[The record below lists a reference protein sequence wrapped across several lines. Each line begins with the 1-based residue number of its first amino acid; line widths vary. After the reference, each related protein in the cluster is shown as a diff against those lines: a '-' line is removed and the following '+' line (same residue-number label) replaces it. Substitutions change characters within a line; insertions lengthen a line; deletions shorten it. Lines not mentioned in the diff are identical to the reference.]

1 MPWQYDAWGEEVWV
15 DIPDEEDDDEEAKA
29 KAAAKAEADAK
40 EAAAKAEADAIA
52 AAANDPAN
60 KLPAFN
66 VNATSGANTGI
77 FSGGTGSGSSLT
89 SGLGSSFTSNS
100 GSSLTSNSGSSLT
113 SNSGPS
119 VFSAPTGYTYPS
131 AGPGGELSDQ
141 IAAKE
146 LALIQAKRVKDG
158 LPIYTK
164 DNPPSGADELRIA
177 NKVISELDIIY
188 GQQKDDPALAALA
201 ATKNPPVN
209 PLAAAANAALGVGT
223 SIFNGAA
230 TLVTDP
236 LTGVTNIV
244 NNVGSAISGG
254 GQSGTILPIP
264 GIGGAAAAIATG
276 AILANPSSGATAAAS
291 GAGAGAGGAGS
302 GTTPGQTTTTNPVVI
317 GSGALGG
324 AAGSGEATT
333 NTTAVTTGSLG
344 GAVTTPPATTT
355 TTTGAGELSQEE
367 RQRIMGVVLSGV
379 EKQANA
385 NLNNI
390 SEEERQRIMGIFNA
404 GVGQQG
410 DTTSTATKTTIFT
423 GVPQQVDT
431 NPLNQ
436 SCGIGFHRDTPTGP
450 CVPDAIVPP
459 PVTPPVTTSTTT
471 AEACQT
477 GFHRDTPNG
486 PCVPDVKVVAPTPT
500 STSTAT
506 ATSTFTHLPWIVP
519 TLTNTTVPYEP
530 NTIQPVARN
539 VGTEGGQTSSALAA
553 LRNQLVSL
561 YGSAASG
568 YSDADLTNYL
578 NMQQGLSGANAENT
592 RQAAQQT
599 RDANRL
605 LRENNLQDV
614 ENNYQKALGL
624 RRDANQGL
632 YSSLDQYTQQAQ
644 AQSAADQ
651 ARIAQAGILSREDT
665 RNAQQAAREAW
676 AARGMVNSEGAVG
689 SEILN
694 RDALVRQRENEARAY
709 GQQSSGNL
717 YNAVGA
723 NTANVFDP
731 MNAILGQQYG
741 MQTNNMGSNAQLFNQ
756 GAALS
761 SGGLGNQYAQ
771 NVFNPFSTYSNDVY
785 GTNINAYYA
794 DQIAKRNNAAAIEGA
809 RLSGNYNLAGTAL
822 GNLGGIAG
830 FLGKGYDFLFP
841 K

>member
-1 MPWQYDAWGEEVWV
+1 MSWQYDAWGEEVWV
-15 DIPDEEDDDEEAKA
+15 DIPDEEDDDEEDDDEEAKA
-29 KAAAKAEADAK
+29 EAAAKAETDAKEDAAKAEADAK

-52 AAANDPAN
+52 AAANDPAT

-100 GSSLTSNSGSSLT
+100 GSSLTSNSGSS
-113 SNSGPS
+113 
-119 VFSAPTGYTYPS
+119 VFSAPTEYSYPS
-131 AGPGGELSDQ
+131 HGPGGERSDK
-141 IAAKE
+141 IANEE
-146 LALIQAKRVKDG
+146 LARLNEIRARNG
-158 LPIYTK
+158 LPPHTVESARNAGI
-164 DNPPSGADELRIA
+164 EVQIA
-177 NKVISELDIIY
+177 NKVISDLPIIY
-188 GQQKDDPALAALA
+188 AQEDAAA
-201 ATKNPPVN
+201 RMADRNNPRVN

-236 LTGVTNIV
+236 LTGVTNIA

-291 GAGAGAGGAGS
+291 GAGAGAGAAGS

-344 GAVTTPPATTT
+344 GAVTTPPVTTT
-355 TTTGAGELSQEE
+355 TTTGAG
-367 RQRIMGVVLSGV
+367 VL
-379 EKQANA
+379 
-385 NLNNI
+385 

-410 DTTSTATKTTIFT
+410 GTTGSGDSTTSTATKTTIFT

-459 PVTPPVTTSTTT
+459 PITPTVTTSTTT
-471 AEACQT
+471 TEACQT

-519 TLTNTTVPYEP
+519 TLTNTPVAYEP

-578 NMQQGLSGANAENT
+578 NMQQGLAGANAEST

-651 ARIAQAGILSREDT
+651 ARIAQAGVLSREDT
-665 RNAQQAAREAW
+665 RDAQQAAREAW

-694 RDALVRQRENEARAY
+694 RDALIRQRQNEARAY

-822 GNLGGIAG
+822 GNLGGISSL
-830 FLGKGYDFLFP
+830 LGKGYDFLFR

>member
-15 DIPDEEDDDEEAKA
+15 DIPDEEDDDEKAKA
-29 KAAAKAEADAK
+29 EAAAKAETDAK

-52 AAANDPAN
+52 AAANDPAT

-77 FSGGTGSGSSLT
+77 FNGGTGSGSSLT

-100 GSSLTSNSGSSLT
+100 GSSLTSNSGSS
-113 SNSGPS
+113 
-119 VFSAPTGYTYPS
+119 VFSAPTGYSYPS
-131 AGPGGELSDQ
+131 HGPGGELSDQ

-146 LALIQAKRVKDG
+146 LALIQAKRVADG

-164 DNPPSGADELRIA
+164 ENPPSGADESRIA
-177 NKVISELDIIY
+177 NKVINELDIIY
-188 GQQKDDPALAALA
+188 GQQKDDAALAALA
-201 ATKNPPVN
+201 ATQNPPVN
-209 PLAAAANAALGVGT
+209 PLTAAANAALGVGT

-230 TLVTDP
+230 TLVTNP
-236 LTGVTNIV
+236 LTGVTNIA

-291 GAGAGAGGAGS
+291 GAGAGAGAAGS

-344 GAVTTPPATTT
+344 GAVTTPPVTTT
-355 TTTGAGELSQEE
+355 TTTGAG
-367 RQRIMGVVLSGV
+367 VL
-379 EKQANA
+379 
-385 NLNNI
+385 

-471 AEACQT
+471 TEACQT

-519 TLTNTTVPYEP
+519 TLTNTPVAYEP

-578 NMQQGLSGANAENT
+578 NMQKGLAGANAEST

-694 RDALVRQRENEARAY
+694 RDALIRQRENEARAY
-709 GQQSSGNL
+709 GQQSSANL

-756 GAALS
+756 GAGLS
-761 SGGLGNQYAQ
+761 SGALGNQYAQ

-822 GNLGGIAG
+822 GNLGGISS
-830 FLGKGYDFLFP
+830 LVGKGYDFLFG

>member
-1 MPWQYDAWGEEVWV
+1 MAYFDDQYNWIDDGDEFGVN
-15 DIPDEEDDDEEAKA
+15 DIWNGLNRKTE
-29 KAAAKAEADAK
+29 
-40 EAAAKAEADAIA
+40 
-52 AAANDPAN
+52 PAVV
-60 KLPAFN
+60 LPPYI
-66 VNATSGANTGI
+66 VNEKPI
-77 FSGGTGSGSSLT
+77 GSGSSIFDLAL
-89 SGLGSSFTSNS
+89 SNLNLGSTPRSVS
-100 GSSLTSNSGSSLT
+100 GSNI
-113 SNSGPS
+113 
-119 VFSAPTGYTYPS
+119 FADPTTIAASPVYTYPS
-131 AGPGGELSDQ
+131 YGSGGEAMDKIANEALDRINKARVAAGYFPHTVQSASNAGIEVQ
-141 IAAKE
+141 INNEVKAALEAIAAQE
-146 LALIQAKRVKDG
+146 DAA
-158 LPIYTK
+158 
-164 DNPPSGADELRIA
+164 
-177 NKVISELDIIY
+177 
-188 GQQKDDPALAALA
+188 AALA
-201 ATKNPPVN
+201 ARNNPTVN

-223 SIFNGAA
+223 SIFDGLGVLA
-230 TLVTDP
+230 TDP
-236 LTGVTNIV
+236 RKGVTNIV
-244 NNVGSAISGG
+244 DNVGSAISGG
-254 GQSGTILPIP
+254 GQSGMILPIP

-276 AILANPSSGATAAAS
+276 AILAQTPTGTAGAAA
-291 GAGAGAGGAGS
+291 GAAAGG
-302 GTTPGQTTTTNPVVI
+302 GTTPGQTTTNTPVVI
-317 GSGALGG
+317 GPGALGG

-355 TTTGAGELSQEE
+355 TTSAGELSQEE
-367 RQRIMGVVLSGV
+367 RQRIMNQVLSTVGKGETPEQQNARITGIV
-379 EKQANA
+379 QA
-385 NLNNI
+385 
-390 SEEERQRIMGIFNA
+390 GINQ
-404 GVGQQG
+404 VQG
-410 DTTSTATKTTIFT
+410 GTTGSGDSSTSTATKTTIFT

-436 SCGIGFHRDTPTGP
+436 ACGAGYARKTPNGPCELITPVTSTVTTSTVTTEQCQTGFHRDTPTGP
-450 CVPDAIVPP
+450 CVPDVKII
-459 PVTPPVTTSTTT
+459 TPVTTST
-471 AEACQT
+471 A
-477 GFHRDTPNG
+477 
-486 PCVPDVKVVAPTPT
+486 
-500 STSTAT
+500 TAT
-506 ATSTFTHLPWIVP
+506 TTSTFTHLPWIIP
-519 TLTNTTVPYEP
+519 ASTTTTVPYEP
-530 NTIQPVARN
+530 NTIKAVERN
-539 VGTEGGQTSSALAA
+539 VGTEGGETSSALAA

-624 RRDANQGL
+624 RKDANQGL

-651 ARIAQAGILSREDT
+651 ARIAQAGVLSREDT
-665 RNAQQAAREAW
+665 RDAQQAAREAW

-694 RDALVRQRENEARAY
+694 RDALIRQRQNEARAY
-709 GQQSSGNL
+709 GQQSSANL

-723 NTANVFDP
+723 NTSNVFDP

-756 GAALS
+756 GAGLS
-761 SGGLGNQYAQ
+761 SGALGNQYAQ

-809 RLSGNYNLAGTAL
+809 RLSGQYNLAGTAL
-822 GNLGGIAG
+822 GNASEIGGII
-830 FLGKGYDFLFP
+830 GKLYDWSRG

>member
-1 MPWQYDAWGEEVWV
+1 MAYFDDQYNWIDDGDEFGVN
-15 DIPDEEDDDEEAKA
+15 DIWNGLNRKTE
-29 KAAAKAEADAK
+29 
-40 EAAAKAEADAIA
+40 
-52 AAANDPAN
+52 PAVV
-60 KLPAFN
+60 LPPYI
-66 VNATSGANTGI
+66 VNEKPI
-77 FSGGTGSGSSLT
+77 GSGSSIFDLAL
-89 SGLGSSFTSNS
+89 SNLNLGSTPRSVS
-100 GSSLTSNSGSSLT
+100 GSNI
-113 SNSGPS
+113 
-119 VFSAPTGYTYPS
+119 FADPTTIAASPVYTYPS
-131 AGPGGELSDQ
+131 YGSGGEAMDKIANEALDRINKARVAAGYFPHTVQSASNAGIEVQ
-141 IAAKE
+141 INNEVKAALEAIAAQE
-146 LALIQAKRVKDG
+146 DAA
-158 LPIYTK
+158 
-164 DNPPSGADELRIA
+164 
-177 NKVISELDIIY
+177 
-188 GQQKDDPALAALA
+188 AALA
-201 ATKNPPVN
+201 ARNNPTVN

-223 SIFNGAA
+223 SIFDGLGVLA
-230 TLVTDP
+230 TDP
-236 LTGVTNIV
+236 RKGVTNIV
-244 NNVGSAISGG
+244 DNVGSAISGG
-254 GQSGTILPIP
+254 GQSGMILPIP

-276 AILANPSSGATAAAS
+276 AILAQTPTGTAGAAA
-291 GAGAGAGGAGS
+291 GA
-302 GTTPGQTTTTNPVVI
+302 GTTPGQTTTNTPVVI
-317 GSGALGG
+317 GPGALGG

-355 TTTGAGELSQEE
+355 TTSAGELSQEE
-367 RQRIMGVVLSGV
+367 RQRIMNQVLSTVGKGETPEQQNARITGIV
-379 EKQANA
+379 QA
-385 NLNNI
+385 
-390 SEEERQRIMGIFNA
+390 GINQ
-404 GVGQQG
+404 VQG
-410 DTTSTATKTTIFT
+410 GTTGSGDSSTSTATKTTIFT

-436 SCGIGFHRDTPTGP
+436 ACGAGYARKTPNGPCELITPVTSTVTTSTVTTEQCQTGFHRDTPTGP
-450 CVPDAIVPP
+450 CVPDVKII
-459 PVTPPVTTSTTT
+459 TPVTTST
-471 AEACQT
+471 A
-477 GFHRDTPNG
+477 
-486 PCVPDVKVVAPTPT
+486 
-500 STSTAT
+500 TAT
-506 ATSTFTHLPWIVP
+506 TTSTFTHLPWIIP
-519 TLTNTTVPYEP
+519 ASTTTTVPYEP
-530 NTIQPVARN
+530 NTIKAVERN
-539 VGTEGGQTSSALAA
+539 VGTEGGETSSALAA

-624 RRDANQGL
+624 RKDANQGL

-651 ARIAQAGILSREDT
+651 ARIAQAGVLSREDT
-665 RNAQQAAREAW
+665 RDAQQAAREAW

-694 RDALVRQRENEARAY
+694 RDALIRQRQNEARAY
-709 GQQSSGNL
+709 GQQSSANL

-723 NTANVFDP
+723 NTSNVFDP

-756 GAALS
+756 GAGLS
-761 SGGLGNQYAQ
+761 SGALGNQYAQ

-809 RLSGNYNLAGTAL
+809 RLSGQYNLAGTAL
-822 GNLGGIAG
+822 GNASEIGGII
-830 FLGKGYDFLFP
+830 GKLYDWSRG

>member
-29 KAAAKAEADAK
+29 EAAAKAEADAK
-40 EAAAKAEADAIA
+40 EAAAKAKADAIA
-52 AAANDPAN
+52 AAANDPAT
-60 KLPAFN
+60 KLPAFS
-66 VNATSGANTGI
+66 VNATSGENPGI
-77 FSGGTGSGSSLT
+77 FSGGTGSGSILT
-89 SGLGSSFTSNS
+89 SGLN
-100 GSSLTSNSGSSLT
+100 SSLTSNSGS
-113 SNSGPS
+113 NI
-119 VFSAPTGYTYPS
+119 FADPTT
-131 AGPGGELSDQ
+131 
-141 IAAKE
+141 IAASP
-146 LALIQAKRVKDG
+146 V
-158 LPIYTK
+158 YT
-164 DNPPSGADELRIA
+164 NRSYGAGNEAMDKIA
-177 NKVISELDIIY
+177 NEALDRINKARVAAGYPPHTVQSASNAGIETQINNEVK
-188 GQQKDDPALAALA
+188 QQLDAIAAQEDAAARLAARN
-201 ATKNPPVN
+201 NPTVN

-236 LTGVTNIV
+236 LTGVTNIA

-276 AILANPSSGATAAAS
+276 AILANPQSGATAAAS
-291 GAGAGAGGAGS
+291 GAGAGAGAAGS
-302 GTTPGQTTTTNPVVI
+302 GTTPGQTTPTNPVVI

-324 AAGSGEATT
+324 ATGSGEAKTD
-333 NTTAVTTGSLG
+333 TTAVTTGSLG
-344 GAVTTPPATTT
+344 GAVTTPPVTTT
-355 TTTGAGELSQEE
+355 TTTNTGSGETVEQ
-367 RQRIMGVVLSGV
+367 QNARIT
-379 EKQANA
+379 
-385 NLNNI
+385 
-390 SEEERQRIMGIFNA
+390 GIVQA
-404 GVGQQG
+404 GVNQQAGTTGSG
-410 DTTSTATKTTIFT
+410 DSTTSTATKTTIFT

-471 AEACQT
+471 TEACQT

-519 TLTNTTVPYEP
+519 TLTNTPVAYEP

-665 RNAQQAAREAW
+665 RDAQQAAREAW